1 MTERRIEQIPL
12 LDGSQLR
19 FTVAEPESAPRG
31 GIVVAHEARGVTHAV
46 LDLAESLARLGWLV
60 VVPHLYHRDGADGP
74 SDNADDA
81 GVRRYAER
89 LSAESILADADACCG
104 WLGERG
110 ITADLT
116 GVVGFGL
123 GGSLALIIAAERD
136 LGAAVTV
143 GGIGVLTPLS
153 PALRPLTEAA
163 PELRCPWLGIYAYD
177 GETPRDEVCKL
188 QEAAHSA
195 QVATDL
201 VYFAED
207 KCRFDTNKPAAF
219 EAWTRTLNWFDCHL
233 R

>member
-1 MTERRIEQIPL
+1 MTERRIEQISL

-19 FTVAEPESAPRG
+19 FTVAEPESTPRG
-31 GIVVAHEARGVTHAV
+31 GIVVVHEARGVTHAV
-46 LDLAESLARLGWLV
+46 LDLAESLARAGWLI
-60 VVPHLYHRDGADGP
+60 VVPHLYHRGAADEL
-74 SDNADDA
+74 SENADDE
-81 GVRRYAER
+81 GFLRCVER
-89 LSAESILADADACCG
+89 LSVASILADTDACCR
-104 WLGERG
+104 WMGERG

-123 GGSLALIIAAERD
+123 GGSLALIVAAERE

-143 GGIGVLTPLS
+143 GGTGVLTPVS
-153 PALRPLTEAA
+153 HALRPLVEAA

-177 GETPRDEVCKL
+177 GETPTDEVYKL

-201 VYFAED
+201 VYFTED